1 MWSDLYILQYCN
13 LPPIIFQKQYQGYI
27 ISPNRETTET
37 TRSTDIDR
45 ISLPFGSLNF
55 KRLLS
60 TLPRKLKSSLEE
72 PQEEKFI
79 FFLKSIQ
86 SLDVNSIG
94 AEK

>member
-60 TLPRKLKSSLEE
+60 TLT
-72 PQEEKFI
+72 
-79 FFLKSIQ
+79 KSISTLL
-86 SLDVNSIG
+86 SLFVIN
-94 AEK
+94 

>member
-37 TRSTDIDR
+37 TRSTGIDR
-45 ISLPFGSLNF
+45 ISLPLGSLNY

-60 TLPRKLKSSLEE
+60 TLT
-72 PQEEKFI
+72 
-79 FFLKSIQ
+79 KSISTLL
-86 SLDVNSIG
+86 SLFVIN
-94 AEK
+94 